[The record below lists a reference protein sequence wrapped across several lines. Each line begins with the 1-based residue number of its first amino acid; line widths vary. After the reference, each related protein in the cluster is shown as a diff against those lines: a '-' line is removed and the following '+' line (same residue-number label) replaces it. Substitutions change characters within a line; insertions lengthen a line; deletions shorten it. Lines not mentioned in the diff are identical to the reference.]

1 MRALEAREPQRA
13 LLSQERMWATL
24 PSKFKTPCKRLNNY
38 LKRSLQVKVPQSC
51 CRKTKILLVRER
63 APGIQCS
70 KDGPGRLPA
79 QHALPSLG
87 IPTPMFTKGFRI
99 FAITFGSITPLLS
112 VRRSF
117 LGTFSVRRVSSPCL
131 WSFLL
136 LLIINIPNHISK

>member
-1 MRALEAREPQRA
+1 MLFLKHHIFDRTVASLSSIETERFRKTDPIVLGRCMRALEAREPQRA

-99 FAITFGSITPLLS
+99 FAITFGSLPC
-112 VRRSF
+112 F
-117 LGTFSVRRVSSPCL
+117 L
-131 WSFLL
+131 
-136 LLIINIPNHISK
+136 